1 MVIQK
6 ILTPVYVYFEMRFI
20 DTLGFLPASLET
32 LTHNLQRIA
41 NNTRKTNYFLKYI
54 KTF

>member
-32 LTHNLQRIA
+32 LTHNLH
-41 NNTRKTNYFLKYI
+41 TKGL
-54 KTF
+54 

>member
-32 LTHNLQRIA
+32 LTHNLQKDC
-41 NNTRKTNYFLKYI
+41 KTIQEIQTIF
-54 KTF
+54 